1 MTNTVGPMIR
11 KARTGA
17 GLTQEQLAKE
27 VTGLSASDIS
37 RAERGELIPTQEQ
50 LKAIAK
56 VTGVT
61 QKSLLDAAKESKTDN
76 SSSGTSGSTG
86 GSKKPAGSTSTG
98 GSKKPADS
106 TSTENGKKPAGST
119 SAGGSKKPAGSTSTE
134 NGKKPAG
141 STSTGT
147 GKKPSDSTSTGANSS
162 KIMEVTATER
172 KLVELYRK
180 ASTDEKKT
188 VMSILKGEKDTTN
201 EMISALLDGSKKPA
215 DIVSSILGSAVES
228 FAKKK

>member
-1 MTNTVGPMIR
+1 MTNTVGPMIK
-11 KARTGA
+11 KARAGA
-17 GLTQEQLAKE
+17 GLTQEQLAMK

-50 LKAIAK
+50 LKTIAK

-61 QKSLLDAAKESKTDN
+61 QKSLLDAAKESKTEN
-76 SSSGTSGSTG
+76 NSSGTSGSTG
-86 GSKKPAGSTSTG
+86 SGKKPANSTS
-98 GSKKPADS
+98 
-106 TSTENGKKPAGST
+106 GKKPAGST
-119 SAGGSKKPAGSTSTE
+119 
-134 NGKKPAG
+134 N
-141 STSTGT
+141 T
-147 GKKPSDSTSTGANSS
+147 GKT
-162 KIMEVTATER
+162 MEVTATER

-201 EMISALLDGSKKPA
+201 EMISSLLDGSKKPA

>member
-1 MTNTVGPMIR
+1 MTNTVGPMIK
-11 KARTGA
+11 KARAGA
-17 GLTQEQLAKE
+17 GLTQEQLAMK

-50 LKAIAK
+50 LKTIAK

-98 GSKKPADS
+98 
-106 TSTENGKKPAGST
+106 NGKKPAGGT
-119 SAGGSKKPAGSTSTE
+119 SSGSDKKPT
-134 NGKKPAG
+134 G

-147 GKKPSDSTSTGANSS
+147 NTGKT
-162 KIMEVTATER
+162 MEVTATER

-201 EMISALLDGSKKPA
+201 EMISSLLDGSKKPA

>member
-50 LKAIAK
+50 LKTIAK

-61 QKSLLDAAKESKTDN
+61 QKSLLDAAKESKTES
-76 SSSGTSGSTG
+76 SSSGTSSSTG
-86 GSKKPAGSTSTG
+86 S
-98 GSKKPADS
+98 
-106 TSTENGKKPAGST
+106 GKKPAGST
-119 SAGGSKKPAGSTSTE
+119 GTGS
-134 NGKKPAG
+134 GKKPAAG
-141 STSTGT
+141 TGT
-147 GKKPSDSTSTGANSS
+147 GSSKKPSDSSGSGTNSS

-201 EMISALLDGSKKPA
+201 EMISSLLDGSKKPA

-228 FAKKK
+228 LAKKK

>member
-1 MTNTVGPMIR
+1 MTRCYIEDIFIYLDGRLYYVHLRKGAAMTNTVGPMIK
-11 KARTGA
+11 KARAGA
-17 GLTQEQLAKE
+17 GLTQEQLAMK

-50 LKAIAK
+50 LKTIAK

-61 QKSLLDAAKESKTDN
+61 QKSLLDAAKESKTEN
-76 SSSGTSGSTG
+76 NSSGTSGSTG
-86 GSKKPAGSTSTG
+86 S
-98 GSKKPADS
+98 
-106 TSTENGKKPAGST
+106 GKKPANSTSGKKPTGST
-119 SAGGSKKPAGSTSTE
+119 SIGT
-134 NGKKPAG
+134 N
-141 STSTGT
+141 T
-147 GKKPSDSTSTGANSS
+147 GKT
-162 KIMEVTATER
+162 MEVTATER

-201 EMISALLDGSKKPA
+201 EMISSLLDGSKKPA

>member
-1 MTNTVGPMIR
+1 MTNTVGPMIK
-11 KARTGA
+11 KARAGA
-17 GLTQEQLAKE
+17 GLTQEQLAMK

-50 LKAIAK
+50 LKTIAK

-61 QKSLLDAAKESKTDN
+61 QKSLLDAAKESKTEN
-76 SSSGTSGSTG
+76 NSSGTSGSTG
-86 GSKKPAGSTSTG
+86 S
-98 GSKKPADS
+98 
-106 TSTENGKKPAGST
+106 GKKPANST
-119 SAGGSKKPAGSTSTE
+119 S
-134 NGKKPAG
+134 GKKPAG

-147 GKKPSDSTSTGANSS
+147 NTGKT
-162 KIMEVTATER
+162 MEVTATER

-201 EMISALLDGSKKPA
+201 EMISSLLDGSKKPA

>member
-1 MTNTVGPMIR
+1 MTNTVGPMIK
-11 KARTGA
+11 KARAGA
-17 GLTQEQLAKE
+17 GLTQEQLAMK

-50 LKAIAK
+50 LKTIAK
-56 VTGVT
+56 VTGV
-61 QKSLLDAAKESKTDN
+61 KN
-76 SSSGTSGSTG
+76 NSSGTSGSTG
-86 GSKKPAGSTSTG
+86 S
-98 GSKKPADS
+98 
-106 TSTENGKKPAGST
+106 GKKPANST
-119 SAGGSKKPAGSTSTE
+119 S
-134 NGKKPAG
+134 GKKPAG

-147 GKKPSDSTSTGANSS
+147 NTGKT
-162 KIMEVTATER
+162 MEVTATER

-201 EMISALLDGSKKPA
+201 EMISSLLDGSKKPA

>member
-27 VTGLSASDIS
+27 ITGLSASDIS

-86 GSKKPAGSTSTG
+86 GS
-98 GSKKPADS
+98 
-106 TSTENGKKPAGST
+106 KKPAGST

>member
-50 LKAIAK
+50 LKTIAK

-61 QKSLLDAAKESKTDN
+61 QKSLLDAAKESKTES
-76 SSSGTSGSTG
+76 SSSGTSSSTG
-86 GSKKPAGSTSTG
+86 S
-98 GSKKPADS
+98 
-106 TSTENGKKPAGST
+106 GKKPAGST
-119 SAGGSKKPAGSTSTE
+119 GTGSAKKPAGST
-134 NGKKPAG
+134 
-141 STSTGT
+141 GT
-147 GKKPSDSTSTGANSS
+147 GSSKKPSDSSGSGTNSS

-201 EMISALLDGSKKPA
+201 EMISSLLDGSKKPA

-228 FAKKK
+228 LAKKK

>member
-1 MTNTVGPMIR
+1 MTNTVGSLIK

-17 GLTQEQLAKE
+17 GLTQEQLASKI
-27 VTGLSASDIS
+27 TGLSATDIS
-37 RAERGELIPTQEQ
+37 RAERGELIPTQDQ
-50 LKAIAK
+50 LRTIAK
-56 VTGVT
+56 VTGIT
-61 QKSLLDAAKESKTDN
+61 QKSLLDAAKESKAES

-86 GSKKPAGSTSTG
+86 GKKPAAGTSTASGKKPAGSTSTA
-98 GSKKPADS
+98 S
-106 TSTENGKKPAGST
+106 
-119 SAGGSKKPAGSTSTE
+119 
-134 NGKKPAG
+134 GKKPAG

-147 GKKPSDSTSTGANSS
+147 NSS
-162 KIMEVTATER
+162 KTMEVTATER

-201 EMISALLDGSKKPA
+201 EMISSLLDGSKKPA

>member
-1 MTNTVGPMIR
+1 MIK

-27 VTGLSASDIS
+27 ITGLSASDIS

-76 SSSGTSGSTG
+76 SSSGTSGT
-86 GSKKPAGSTSTG
+86 TG

-106 TSTENGKKPAGST
+106 TSTENGRKPAAST
-119 SAGGSKKPAGSTSTE
+119 G
-134 NGKKPAG
+134 
-141 STSTGT
+141 TGT

>member
-1 MTNTVGPMIR
+1 MTNTVGSLIK

-17 GLTQEQLAKE
+17 GLTQEQLASKI
-27 VTGLSASDIS
+27 TGLSATDIS
-37 RAERGELIPTQEQ
+37 RAERGELIPTQDQ
-50 LKAIAK
+50 LRTIAK
-56 VTGVT
+56 VTGIT
-61 QKSLLDAAKESKTDN
+61 QKSLLDAAKESKAES

-86 GSKKPAGSTSTG
+86 GKKPSAGTSTASGKKPAGSTSTA
-98 GSKKPADS
+98 S
-106 TSTENGKKPAGST
+106 
-119 SAGGSKKPAGSTSTE
+119 
-134 NGKKPAG
+134 GKKPAG

-147 GKKPSDSTSTGANSS
+147 NSS
-162 KIMEVTATER
+162 KTMEVTATER

-201 EMISALLDGSKKPA
+201 EMISSLLDGSKKPA

-228 FAKKK
+228 FANKK

>member
-17 GLTQEQLAKE
+17 GITQEQLAKE
-27 VTGLSASDIS
+27 ITGLSASDIT
-37 RAERGELIPTQEQ
+37 RAERGEMIPTQEQ

-119 SAGGSKKPAGSTSTE
+119 IAGGSSFRVAASLHVIIGIWRRGRRRYSPVKRRLRTPRCPSRYSVSASIKP
-134 NGKKPAG
+134 P
-141 STSTGT
+141 
-147 GKKPSDSTSTGANSS
+147 PSRAP
-162 KIMEVTATER
+162 R
-172 KLVELYRK
+172 HRR
-180 ASTDEKKT
+180 ASWDCR
-188 VMSILKGEKDTTN
+188 IG
-201 EMISALLDGSKKPA
+201 IPR
-215 DIVSSILGSAVES
+215 
-228 FAKKK
+228 